1 MSELID
7 ELTMKLLNK
16 LTSEPIDELTYKLL
30 NKLTS

>member
-16 LTSEPIDELTYKLL
+16 LTIEPIDELTYKLL